1 MMKIVFYTIDILVII
16 NLYWY
21 NENKCWN

>member
-1 MMKIVFYTIDILVII
+1 MKIVFYTIDILVII